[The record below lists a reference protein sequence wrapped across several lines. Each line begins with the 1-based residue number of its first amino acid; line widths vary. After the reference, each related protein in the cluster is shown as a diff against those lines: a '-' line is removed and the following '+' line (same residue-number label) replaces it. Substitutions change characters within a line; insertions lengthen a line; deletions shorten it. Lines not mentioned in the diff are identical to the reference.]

1 MMYVKATPTTDLNRN
16 TNWFTYPGVWTTYIF
31 IIFFSWL
38 LILSVSGCT
47 PGMAWTNV
55 HFSHFL
61 VISSLNHLLNFCFR
75 VFWILKFCNFGFY
88 GFGYWMYSIDEWF
101 CFNWVDERCPK
112 SVHFFFKFGF
122 RVF

>member
-1 MMYVKATPTTDLNRN
+1 MYVKATPTTDLNQN
-16 TNWFTYPGVWTTYIF
+16 TDWFTYPGVWTAYIF

-47 PGMAWTNV
+47 PGMIWTIV

-61 VISSLNHLLNFCFR
+61 
-75 VFWILKFCNFGFY
+75 
-88 GFGYWMYSIDEWF
+88 GFGYWMYLIDEWF
-101 CFNWVDERCPK
+101 CFNCVNERCPK
-112 SVHFFFKFGF
+112 SVQFFKFGF